1 MPVVTAQAPLP
12 TTPNVPPP
20 EPVVAAVPEEVVS
33 TETKDEEALSPR
45 FAALAREQKL
55 LRHKQA
61 ALKQQEE
68 ALAKK
73 LQDYDTNYIPKDKIK
88 SDGVTVLLE
97 NGYTMDQIAQVL
109 LNNNAPRDPSIT
121 KMEQKILELE
131 AKAQEPLKKFEE
143 LQVKQREQ
151 AISNISNEVKLL
163 VDSDESFET
172 IKAMDAQQAVVDLI
186 VKVYDET
193 GELLTSGEASKQIE
207 EKLLERAV
215 KFATLKKVQSKLTA
229 PIAEAQKQ
237 LVTKAVTTPG
247 MKTLTNSATA
257 VPSRP
262 KNEAERIARAK
273 AAFMGQSLT

>member
-1 MPVVTAQAPLP
+1 MPIVTAQAPLP
-12 TTPNVPPP
+12 TTQTPTLA
-20 EPVVAAVPEEVVS
+20 EPIAEVVAPVIPA
-33 TETKDEEALSPR
+33 ETKAEEALSPR

-55 LRHKQA
+55 LRQRSA
-61 ALKQQEE
+61 AIKTQEE
-68 ALAKK
+68 AIAKK
-73 LQDYDTNYIPKDKIK
+73 LQDYESNYIAKDKIK

-109 LNNNAPRDPSIT
+109 LSNNAPKDPSIT
-121 KMEQKILELE
+121 KMEQRLLEIE

-143 LQVKQREQ
+143 IQTKQREQ
-151 AISNISNEVKLL
+151 AISNIRNEVKLL
-163 VDSDESFET
+163 VDSDETFET
-172 IKAMDAQQAVVDLI
+172 IKAMDAQEAVVDLI
-186 VKVYDET
+186 TKIFDET
-193 GELLTSGEASKQIE
+193 GELLTTGEASKQIE

-237 LVTKAVTTPG
+237 LANKVVTPAP